1 MRHAPA
7 ALLRVA
13 AACAC
18 VLAFDACAKKG
29 APSFVHPLD
38 RKDGFRDVHFGQ
50 SPANIRGIEA
60 ARPVYTAQEK
70 DIYKIYRRAGEDLQV
85 GETRLQ
91 EIRYAFFKDQLTEI
105 HLLWDPKAHLG
116 SALPP
121 IFGFLTN
128 QFGAP
133 SSQSIDT
140 KRREFRAVWEA
151 QWVRL
156 TLIEE
161 EPRERI
167 PGQGV
172 VTITSKPL
180 AQQRD
185 AAGRAAATRP
195 KAGF

>member
-1 MRHAPA
+1 
-7 ALLRVA
+7 VN
-13 AACAC
+13 
-18 VLAFDACAKKG
+18 
-29 APSFVHPLD
+29 
-38 RKDGFRDVHFGQ
+38 FGQ
-50 SPANIRGIEA
+50 SPAKIRGIDSA
-60 ARPVYTAQEK
+60 KPVYTAQEK
-70 DIYKIYRRAGEDLQV
+70 DLYKIYRRTDEDLQV
-85 GETRLQ
+85 GDTRLQ

-105 HLLWDPKAHLG
+105 HLLWDPKTHMG
-116 SALPP
+116 SAQPP

-133 SSQSIDT
+133 TSQAIDT
-140 KRREFRAVWEA
+140 RRREFRAVWEA

-161 EPRERI
+161 APQERV
-167 PGQGV
+167 PGRGV

-185 AAGRAAATRP
+185 AVGREAATRP